1 MLATWLNLGALQ
13 KLQGIWVYNLLKTL
27 KVHMHMEVE
36 LEVLAAIGK
45 FVENLLHVRKEDL
58 EEKKNSLF
66 YMLSKQETIT
76 FRF

>member
-1 MLATWLNLGALQ
+1 
-13 KLQGIWVYNLLKTL
+13 
-27 KVHMHMEVE
+27 MEVE